1 MPLQA
6 CSTVSILSDY
16 PVKMTAIQ
24 PDVQSELA
32 GDGVK
37 LTTLQTRLPWI
48 KPVVLFSC
56 FAALCAAMI
65 FHALT
70 QYINQDEEQFIT
82 AAYLAQHMR
91 LYTDFLYLQLPIYPL
106 VLSKLFMLLG
116 GVSPFLVARLLS
128 AALAIGSVVVF
139 FNLAARLSDNGPV
152 AFILT
157 SLFAS
162 APLMLRAYGLTRN
175 DIMPI
180 FFGLC
185 GIWFLLRDVT
195 AEGKQHGRL
204 LPIFLSGLCMALAVG
219 AKATAAFI
227 PLAAIP
233 YLFLRA
239 KRQLLP
245 FVVGGAVG
253 SLPIVYYG
261 ATAFDKFLYSIVTFH
276 LTERQEFYSDIG
288 QAERL
293 AWPYRAESVI
303 LTWVGEPT
311 LVVAS
316 LFIAFVAFVVWYR
329 SFPSQATAKHL
340 TPDNIFFLLLVV
352 AATPFV
358 FLPNPFGW
366 PYLQPAVPYV
376 LLSCAAL
383 YPLARKI
390 LDAREMLTCLAIA
403 VIVLALQLGRFAIEA
418 EKQMERPW
426 TVTEVHHLATLIA
439 HHVNGGAVAT
449 LYPALVLD
457 AGSPIYPE
465 FATSPYF
472 FRAGDHL
479 APERVVELNAISPRT
494 VPLVLGAKPPAAI
507 FAGNTADD
515 MSLLNW
521 ARQNCYAEVDL
532 AGSREGE
539 PYHEDWKPRLFMR
552 PHQQSCKQ

>member
-1 MPLQA
+1 MDRLK
-6 CSTVSILSDY
+6 STIALC
-16 PVKMTAIQ
+16 
-24 PDVQSELA
+24 
-32 GDGVK
+32 
-37 LTTLQTRLPWI
+37 
-48 KPVVLFSC
+48 C

-65 FHALT
+65 FHSLT
-70 QYINQDEEQFIT
+70 QNINQDEEQYIT

-91 LYTDFLYLQLPIYPL
+91 LYADFLYLQLPIYPL
-106 VLSKLFMLLG
+106 VLSKLFMLFAN
-116 GVSPFLVARLLS
+116 VSPFLVARLLS

-139 FNLAARLSDNGPV
+139 FNLATRLSASVPF

-185 GIWFLLRDVT
+185 GVWLLLRGLS
-195 AEGKQHGRL
+195 AEDKQRGRVFAL
-204 LPIFLSGLCMALAVG
+204 FLAGVCMALAVG

-227 PLAAIP
+227 PLSALLYI
-233 YLFLRA
+233 FVRA

-245 FVVGGAVG
+245 FVIGGAAG
-253 SLPIVYYG
+253 SLPIVYYA
-261 ATAFDKFLYSIVTFH
+261 ATAFDKFLYCNVLFRLIEVP
-276 LTERQEFYSDIG
+276 EFYSDIG

-293 AWPYRAESVI
+293 TWPYRAKSVI
-303 LTWVGEPT
+303 FTWVAEPT

-316 LFIAFVAFVVWYR
+316 LFLAFVAFIALR
-329 SFPSQATAKHL
+329 RNSLFQTTAKRL
-340 TPDNIFFLLLVV
+340 TPDRIFILLLVP
-352 AATPFV
+352 AAIPFV

-390 LDAREMLTCLAIA
+390 LEPREMLTCFAIA
-403 VIVLALQLGRFAIEA
+403 VVVLTLQLGRFAIEA
-418 EKQMERPW
+418 EKQMERPMW
-426 TVTEVHHLATLIA
+426 TVTEVHDLAALIA
-439 HHVNGGAVAT
+439 RHVNGGAVAT

-479 APERVVELNAISPRT
+479 APEQVLELNAVSPRT
-494 VPLVLGAKPPAAI
+494 LPLVLAAKPPIAV

-515 MSLLNW
+515 ASLLNW
-521 ARQNCYAEVDL
+521 VRQNCYLEVDL
-532 AGSREGE
+532 ANWREGGLYDE
-539 PYHEDWKPRLFMR
+539 GWKPRLFMR
-552 PHQQSCKQ
+552 PHQQELCQRSWLPKD